1 MNADQIRVHPRSS
14 VAPSFTTISNM
25 PISISGIRILVLSC
39 ELLAKTLS
47 LCNSSFSNH
56 PTPQGIALAAYPALR
71 ITGSFARRSRAMIMT
86 NKLLPVALIA
96 ALVGGSVGAL
106 VMHKSQPATAET
118 AATQD
123 TTKVASAN
131 EEAVPSDFNTAGEQ
145 IAYKTGFADGFS
157 AATETRQSTNTVT
170 TTRRAPT
177 RVVYRNT
184 SGSRAS
190 SNRVYYNY
198 EPRQRSF
205 WDKHRD
211 KLTVAIGTGAG
222 AAVGGLIGGK
232 KGAAIGALSGAG
244 GSALWTYK
252 LRNRNRNY

>member
-1 MNADQIRVHPRSS
+1 
-14 VAPSFTTISNM
+14 
-25 PISISGIRILVLSC
+25 
-39 ELLAKTLS
+39 
-47 LCNSSFSNH
+47 
-56 PTPQGIALAAYPALR
+56 
-71 ITGSFARRSRAMIMT
+71 MIFT

-106 VMHKSQPATAET
+106 VMHKSQPAAAETTTTAQSTTPVATTAEPVSDN
-118 AATQD
+118 QM
-123 TTKVASAN
+123 
-131 EEAVPSDFNTAGEQ
+131 VPAEFNTAGEQ
-145 IAYKTGFADGFS
+145 TAYKTGFADGF
-157 AATETRQSTNTVT
+157 AAASEAEQKAVATTSRRSTS
-170 TTRRAPT
+170 
-177 RVVYRNT
+177 RVVYRN
-184 SGSRAS
+184 SGSRTS

-198 EPRQRSF
+198 EPRKRSF

>member
-1 MNADQIRVHPRSS
+1 M
-14 VAPSFTTISNM
+14 M
-25 PISISGIRILVLSC
+25 
-39 ELLAKTLS
+39 
-47 LCNSSFSNH
+47 
-56 PTPQGIALAAYPALR
+56 
-71 ITGSFARRSRAMIMT
+71 MT

-118 AATQD
+118 
-123 TTKVASAN
+123 KVASAQETAQTTPPAEPVSDN
-131 EEAVPSDFNTAGEQ
+131 EMVPAGFNTAVEQ
-145 IAYKTGFADGFS
+145 TAYKTGFADGFA
-157 AATETRQSTNTVT
+157 AATQAEQRTVT
-170 TTRRAPT
+170 TTRRAPS
-177 RVVYRNT
+177 RVVYRN
-184 SGSRAS
+184 SGSSRTA
-190 SNRVYYNY
+190 SNRVYYDY
-198 EPRQRSF
+198 QPRKRSF